1 MTCERPAQFAAR
13 GNAEKRRPGARR
25 GRACVRAVTRGM
37 SGGPLLDLRRGVVGV
52 LHGKGCE
59 SSIFTG
65 LDAVDAYLAQQ
76 RSAANGAG

>member
-1 MTCERPAQFAAR
+1 
-13 GNAEKRRPGARR
+13 
-25 GRACVRAVTRGM
+25 M
-37 SGGPLLDLRRGVVGV
+37 SGGPLLDLRCGAVGV

-59 SSIFTG
+59 SSIFMG